1 MEKPHGGKYMRG
13 SATVV
18 YTMYV
23 QYKRYR
29 VYKV

>member
-13 SATVV
+13 SAMVV
-18 YTMYV
+18 YIMYV